1 MYNHFFGF
9 QERPFK
15 LVPNPDY
22 LYLSRAHEEA
32 LAHLKYAAAEGDGFV
47 EIIGEVGTGKTL
59 LCRAFLESLG
69 PDTETAYIF
78 NPKMDAVG
86 LLQAINE
93 EFGITADH
101 ASPRALIE
109 TLNAFLMEKKKA
121 GQKVILLIDEAQNL
135 GRDVLEQLRLL
146 SNLETSRDKLLQII
160 LVGQPELG
168 EMLDSHEL
176 RQLGQRIAL
185 SCRLQPLT
193 YAETRAYI
201 AHRLRVAARGP
212 AVRFTRAAMH
222 RIHKYSGGIA
232 RLINIACDRALLVA
246 YGMGR
251 KKVTGAVARMAVSEL
266 ASWGQRRRFATWP
279 AGAVLTGALVA
290 AVIAGIGLYQTGNIP
305 IVPIRDRLPVA
316 AQMADN
322 KDKVPAE
329 KPAAHESTD
338 PAPASAPADKKTEKT
353 PKPAGTAQKTAKK
366 TKDGEKHSSP
376 PQQAP
381 ASPAEAIGL
390 KKYLKADAGQHDR
403 RSGVMRLLS
412 AWGSDS
418 SMPAALS
425 AVSDDTAFFSLAAR
439 QNGLYLLRIR
449 GDLNLIKRL
458 DVPAVL
464 KFKAADDAG
473 TVYLTVQRADRTG
486 IILADGAGRQIAA
499 TTNAVAGRWTGEAF
513 VFWKD
518 FLNLQGIVGL
528 NASGDTVMALKLLLQ
543 ELGHTEMKINENY
556 DNQTQAVIKQIQAE
570 HGIPVDGYVGPKTK
584 IVLYHQKTALDMPR
598 ITDAAQPKSAD
609 GMQHPAAPI

>member
-9 QERPFK
+9 KERPFK

-22 LYLSRAHEEA
+22 LYMSRAHEEA

-78 NPKMDAVG
+78 NPKMNAVG
-86 LLQAINE
+86 LLQTINT
-93 EFGITADH
+93 EFGIAADQE
-101 ASPRALIE
+101 SPRALIDA
-109 TLNAFLMEKKKA
+109 LNAFLIEKKKA

-135 GRDVLEQLRLL
+135 GADVLEQLRLL

-185 SCRLQPLT
+185 SCRLRPLT
-193 YAETRAYI
+193 HAETRAYV

-212 AVRFTRAAMH
+212 AVYFTRAAVR
-222 RIHKYSGGIA
+222 RIYKYSGGIA

-251 KKVTGAVARMAVSEL
+251 KKITGAVARMAVSEL
-266 ASWGQRRRFATWP
+266 ASRGQRRRRATWP

-305 IVPIRDRLPVA
+305 IAAIGDRLSVDAP
-316 AQMADN
+316 MADN
-322 KDKVPAE
+322 KDKAPAE
-329 KPAAHESTD
+329 QPAADKSAD
-338 PAPASAPADKKTEKT
+338 AAPAFAPAGKSAEKS
-353 PKPAGTAQKTAKK
+353 PKPADTAQKTAKK
-366 TKDGEKHSSP
+366 TKDGQTQP
-376 PQQAP
+376 PPPLQAP

-418 SMPAALS
+418 TMPAALS
-425 AVSDDTAFFSLAAR
+425 AVSDDTAYFSLAAR
-439 QNGLYLLRIR
+439 QNGLSLLRIR
-449 GDLNLIKRL
+449 QD
-458 DVPAVL
+458 
-464 KFKAADDAG
+464 
-473 TVYLTVQRADRTG
+473 
-486 IILADGAGRQIAA
+486 
-499 TTNAVAGRWTGEAF
+499 
-513 VFWKD
+513 
-518 FLNLQGIVGL
+518 
-528 NASGDTVMALKLLLQ
+528 
-543 ELGHTEMKINENY
+543 
-556 DNQTQAVIKQIQAE
+556 
-570 HGIPVDGYVGPKTK
+570 
-584 IVLYHQKTALDMPR
+584 
-598 ITDAAQPKSAD
+598 
-609 GMQHPAAPI
+609 